1 MIWYIKQYK
10 NCRLFC
16 KRFYS
21 FLLHCKFWH
30 IKAERIKI
38 EKLEYCEIDEVY
50 YYPCPCGDRFE
61 IYISNLLAGKRV
73 AICPSCSR
81 SAVVI
86 TWHTKMSVFHDEVEI
101 EDFEYDE
108 EEETY
113 YYPCPCGDRFEISK
127 LMLGEEIA
135 TCPSCSLVI
144 KVIYDVEMFIA
155 EQEMS
160 VKIEN
165 KSTTALES
173 N

>member
-1 MIWYIKQYK
+1 
-10 NCRLFC
+10 
-16 KRFYS
+16 
-21 FLLHCKFWH
+21 
-30 IKAERIKI
+30 
-38 EKLEYCEIDEVY
+38 
-50 YYPCPCGDRFE
+50 
-61 IYISNLLAGKRV
+61 
-73 AICPSCSR
+73 
-81 SAVVI
+81 
-86 TWHTKMSVFHDEVEI
+86 MSVFHDEVEI

-127 LMLGEEIA
+127 EQLMLGEEIA

-155 EQEMS
+155 EQEML